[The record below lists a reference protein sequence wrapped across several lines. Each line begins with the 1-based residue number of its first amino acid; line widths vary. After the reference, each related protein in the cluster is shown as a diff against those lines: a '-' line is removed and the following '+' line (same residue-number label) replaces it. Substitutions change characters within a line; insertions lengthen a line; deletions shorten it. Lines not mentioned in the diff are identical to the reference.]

1 MGRSDLSRSVKLI
14 KGSGARRPGSSSPME
29 RASETGHVHVNSAAS
44 FSGVGAKRT
53 SIHGYVNDGSTFFVV
68 TADHEKAF

>member
-1 MGRSDLSRSVKLI
+1 
-14 KGSGARRPGSSSPME
+14 ME